1 LVVKEKKVDLNLVV
15 IKTKKVENAA
25 WNEISTQINEF
36 EKSIMLKK
44 LKTYKIRHPLKSMAT
59 KCFKDQH
66 AFNCRCFRSLLVEF
80 HSLLTPSPLKY
91 VE

>member
-1 LVVKEKKVDLNLVV
+1 VVKEKKVDLNLVV

-44 LKTYKIRHPLKSMAT
+44 LKTYKTS
-59 KCFKDQH
+59 FKINGNQM
-66 AFNCRCFRSLLVEF
+66 F
-80 HSLLTPSPLKY
+80 
-91 VE
+91 